1 MGAMGKITPVIMS
14 GGSGT
19 RLWPISRRARP
30 KQFHGL
36 GRDRTLIQETALR
49 VSGEMFAPPIIV
61 ASAAHADLVRDQL
74 GAVGV
79 TPRAI
84 LLEPVGRNTGP
95 AAAAAAAFVARE
107 DPDALL
113 LAMNADNRVDDVD
126 ALHRAIAAGVPAAV
140 AGGLVI
146 FAITPT
152 GPETGYGYIRAAA
165 GPGPV
170 RKVEA
175 FVEKPDL
182 AAARAYVA
190 DPAYGWNAG
199 LFLFAAGA
207 FLAEVRRLAPA
218 LAAAAEAAVAG
229 GQTAGAVL
237 RLGEAFG
244 AAPAEAI
251 DTAVFEKTDRAMVVA
266 ADIGWS
272 DVGAWDAL
280 WAEAPRDAAGN
291 ALAAEAVSAGAARCL
306 VISDGTPVVLA
317 GVEDLAV
324 VVENGVV
331 LVARR
336 DDPAAMRAAVA
347 ALKARGRE
355 DLL

>member
-1 MGAMGKITPVIMS
+1 MSKITPVIMS

-19 RLWPISRRARP
+19 RLWPVSRRAKP

-36 GRDRTLIQETALR
+36 GRERTLIQETALR
-49 VSGEMFAPPIIV
+49 VSGEMFAPPIV
-61 ASAAHADLVRDQL
+61 VGSGAHLDLVQGQL
-74 GAVGV
+74 AEVGV

-95 AAAAAAAFVARE
+95 AAAVAAAFVARE

-113 LAMNADNRVDDVD
+113 LLMNADNRVNDVD

-170 RKVEA
+170 REVEA

-182 AAARAYVA
+182 ATAKAYVA

-199 LFLFAAGA
+199 MFLFGAGV

-229 GQTAGAVL
+229 GTMAGATL
-237 RLGEAFG
+237 SLGKAFST
-244 AAPAEAI
+244 APAEAI
-251 DTAVFEKTDRAMVVA
+251 DTAIFEKTDRAMVVA

-280 WAEAPRDAAGN
+280 WAEAPHDAEKNVLPAN
-291 ALAAEAVSAGAARCL
+291 AVSAGSARCL

-324 VVENGVV
+324 VVEDGVV

-336 DDPAAMRAAVA
+336 DDPSAMRAAVA
-347 ALKARGRE
+347 ALKASGRE